1 MSLQADDLAA
11 LARLLDEALDL
22 PAGAAREAWLNGLS
36 PIHTHLRERL
46 QTLLAQHD
54 AGAADDSF
62 DTLPRFHPLPDAMQA
77 SEPQSEFV
85 AGKVV
90 GPYRLIREIGR
101 GGMSVVWLATRTD
114 EQLKRPVALKLPLAA
129 LNRGRFANH
138 FARERDILSALT
150 HPQIARLYDAG
161 ISAEG
166 QPYLA
171 MEFVEGTPL
180 IEHCDRLRLDIG
192 ARLGLFEQV
201 LRAVQYAHSHLVVH
215 RDLKPSNILVTAEN
229 HLALLDFGIAKLLSD
244 GHVEETQLTVFGG
257 RALTP
262 DYASPEQ
269 IAGEPLGTPSDIYS
283 LGVIL
288 YELLTGVRPYRLKR
302 NSRGA
307 LEEAILDVDP
317 VAPSRMISATAAQ
330 LRSSS
335 PRQLSRTLRG
345 DLDTL
350 VLKALVKRPENR
362 YPTADA
368 LLQDLQHY
376 SRGEPIRARSASSW
390 YRARKFLARNKVA
403 VSLVAALLVAL
414 VSGAGVALWE
424 AHAARLEARRAESV
438 KKFLV
443 GVFSQ
448 SDPEHARG
456 KNITAGEILERG
468 SARLDKELRDEPEVL
483 GELHGAIADIYT
495 SLGSNV
501 DGLAH
506 AERAIALLEQT
517 GRQRSPEYLNAL
529 WQRAQALD
537 EEEKWADSALAW
549 EQLRRAGHRVAAA
562 DGEWDAIALR
572 GLAWGA
578 TQRGRLEE
586 ARRLYG
592 QAMDIAMRVAGE
604 RSVLYLKTLGAS
616 IQADLDLGLLPEAQ
630 AAAQKLVA
638 LSPSAPGYVLTD
650 RLVDRYQLA
659 VVAFR
664 QRKYPESIDVL
675 NRLLPEMDEH
685 IGPRHDR
692 TIKARGLLAQELAE
706 VGNFDRALA
715 EEQANLES
723 ARSDSSGDA
732 EQLALQELTLAKI
745 LRGAGRFEQGIP
757 HARKGLAYF
766 DEKYSTPTLLRERGR
781 WVLGDLLVGAG
792 HLEEGIEIL
801 WRALHN
807 QQSLGGAGRSAATA
821 DVLMSLGN
829 AYQLEGNTS
838 LPSRT
843 LRPHAECM
851 KRSWDPD
858 RSRQPAVTRV
868 PDP

>member
-1 MSLQADDLAA
+1 MSLEGEDLAA

-22 PAGAAREAWLNGLS
+22 PAGAARDAWLAGLS
-36 PIHTHLRERL
+36 PIHTHLRQVLRG
-46 QTLLAQHD
+46 LLARHD
-54 AGAADDSF
+54 ARGGDDSF
-62 DTLPRFHPLPDAMQA
+62 NTLPKFQPLSAETPA
-77 SEPQSEFV
+77 SGLQPEFV
-85 AGKVV
+85 AGEVI

-101 GGMSVVWLATRTD
+101 GGMSVVWLAMRTD
-114 EQLKRPVALKLPLAA
+114 EQLKRSVALKLPLVA
-129 LNRGRFANH
+129 LNRGRLESH

-171 MEFVEGTPL
+171 MEFIEGTPL
-180 IEHCDRLRLDIG
+180 IEHCDRLRLDFG
-192 ARLGLFEQV
+192 ARLELFEQV

-215 RDLKPSNILVTAEN
+215 RDLKPSNILVTAQH

-244 GHVEETQLTVFGG
+244 GNAKETALTVFGG

-269 IAGEPLGTPSDIYS
+269 IAGEALGTPSDIYS

-288 YELLTGVRPYRLKR
+288 YELVTGVRPYRLKH

-317 VAPSRMISATAAQ
+317 VVPSRMISAMSAR

-335 PRQLSRTLRG
+335 QRQLSRALRG
-345 DLDTL
+345 DLDTI
-350 VLKALVKRPENR
+350 VLKALAKRPEDR

-368 LLQDLQHY
+368 LLQDLERY
-376 SRGEPIRARSASSW
+376 SRGEPIQARSAGSW
-390 YRARKFLARNKVA
+390 YRARKFLARNKLA
-403 VSLVAALLVAL
+403 VGLVAALFVAL

-424 AHAARLEARRAESV
+424 AHAARMEASRAEIV

-468 SARLDKELRDEPEVL
+468 AARLDNDLRDEPEVL

-495 SLGSNV
+495 SLGSNI

-506 AERAIALLEQT
+506 AERAITLLEKT

-529 WQRAQALD
+529 WQRAQALE
-537 EEEKWADSALAW
+537 EEEKWADSAPAW
-549 EQLRRAGHRVAAA
+549 EQLRRAAHRVAAR

-578 TQRGRLEE
+578 TQQGRLED
-586 ARRLYG
+586 ARQLYG
-592 QAMDIAMRVAGE
+592 QAMDIALRVAGE
-604 RSVLYLKTLGAS
+604 RSVLYLQTLGSS
-616 IQADLDLGLLPEAQ
+616 IQADLDLGLLPQAE
-630 AAAQKLVA
+630 AAARKLISM
-638 LSPSAPGYVLTD
+638 SPSVPGYVLTD
-650 RLVDRYQLA
+650 RLVARYQLA
-659 VVAFR
+659 VIAFR
-664 QRKYPESIDVL
+664 QRKYQESIDVL
-675 NRLLPEMDEH
+675 ERLLPEMDEH

-732 EQLALQELTLAKI
+732 EQLALQELTFAKI
-745 LRGAGRFEQGIP
+745 LKGAGRFEQGIP
-757 HARKGLAYF
+757 HARKGVAYF
-766 DEKYSTPTLLRERGR
+766 DDKYATPTFLRERGR
-781 WVLGDLLVGAG
+781 WILGDLLVGAG
-792 HLEEGIEIL
+792 RVDEGIETL
-801 WRALHN
+801 ERTLQNQRAL
-807 QQSLGGAGRSAATA
+807 GGGGQSAAAA
-821 DVLMSLGN
+821 DVLMSLGR
-829 AYQLEGNTS
+829 AYRIKGDAS
-838 LPSRT
+838 LASRNIEAACRMYDAI
-843 LRPHAECM
+843 LGPGSE
-851 KRSWDPD
+851 
-858 RSRQPAVTRV
+858 PAVRCHAG
-868 PDP
+868 P